1 MPSLFKPDT
10 SDIALKKSAFQG
22 YIAIFRTLYYI
33 LEQPAKLENKQ
44 LNIRN
49 FKVKSPRMVRKM
61 KLLLDEMYAGLKEYF
76 ETLGYEVL
84 TAQEAGL
91 RSAKDKDIVEYA
103 GKNGLI
109 LVTQDQKPAELAE
122 LTGVKYV
129 LISNALIAKIADKKI
144 KEKYM
149 Q

>member
-1 MPSLFKPDT
+1 
-10 SDIALKKSAFQG
+10 
-22 YIAIFRTLYYI
+22 
-33 LEQPAKLENKQ
+33 
-44 LNIRN
+44 
-49 FKVKSPRMVRKM
+49 M

-91 RSAKDKDIVEYA
+91 KAAKDKTVVEFA
-103 GKNGLI
+103 GKHGLI

-129 LISNALIAKIADKKI
+129 MISNAIIAKIADSEIKKKFVEYPNVI
-144 KEKYM
+144 N
-149 Q
+149 